1 MKPVKFIKLTLLIFF
16 ISISGVHAKNSTS
29 ELYEKLDLFSDV
41 LEKIKN
47 EYVDEV
53 DQSEVIDSAVNG
65 MLQSLDPYS
74 SYMNPESFKNMNIE
88 TKGESGGL
96 GIEITME
103 SGFVKVITPIEDSP
117 ADKIGI
123 KAGDYIIKINDKQV
137 KGLTLMQAVNLMR
150 GKVGTSINITV
161 RRVDVDED
169 LKFTIIRDKIKV
181 REVSTSIINNIG
193 YIRLRAFNEQSGDQL
208 INKIK
213 NFSKDN
219 NNLTGYILDLRN
231 NPGGLLSQAIKITD
245 AFLDGGEIVSTR
257 GREKN
262 DIKIYTAKKGDILKG
277 KPLIVL
283 INRGSAS
290 ASEIVSG
297 ALKDHKRAILLGE
310 KSFGKGSVQTI
321 IPLKGNGALRLTTA
335 KYYLPSGNSIS
346 EIGVEPDIVVKENKE
361 NFKINDGKNDNQLEY
376 ALNLL
381 KK

>member
-1 MKPVKFIKLTLLIFF
+1 MNIIKFIKLILLFF
-16 ISISGVHAKNSTS
+16 LIVTSNAYAKNNISL
-29 ELYEKLDLFSDV
+29 LYEKLDLFSDV
-41 LEKIKN
+41 LEKINN
-47 EYVDEV
+47 EYVNEI
-53 DQSEVIDSAVNG
+53 DQSEAIDSAING

-88 TKGESGGL
+88 TKGEFGGL

-150 GKVGTSINITV
+150 GKIGTSINITV

-169 LKFTIIRDKIKV
+169 LKFTIKRDKIKV
-181 REVSTSIINNIG
+181 REVSSSIKENVG

-208 INKIK
+208 LKKIK
-213 NFSKDN
+213 DLSKEN
-219 NNLTGYILDLRN
+219 KNLTGYILDLRN
-231 NPGGLLSQAIKITD
+231 NPGGLLSQAIKISD

-257 GREKN
+257 GRDKN
-262 DIKIYTAKKGDILKG
+262 DIKIYTARKGDVSNG
-277 KPLIVL
+277 KPIIIL
-283 INRGSAS
+283 INKGSAS
-290 ASEIVSG
+290 ASEIVAG

-346 EIGVEPDIVVKENKE
+346 EIGVEPDIAVKENKE

>member
-47 EYVDEV
+47 EYVNEV

-88 TKGESGGL
+88 TKGEFGGL

-283 INRGSAS
+283 INKGSAS

>member
-1 MKPVKFIKLTLLIFF
+1 MNIIKFIKLILLFF
-16 ISISGVHAKNSTS
+16 LIVTSNAYAKNNISL
-29 ELYEKLDLFSDV
+29 LYEKLDLFSDV
-41 LEKIKN
+41 LEKINN
-47 EYVDEV
+47 EYVNEV
-53 DQSEVIDSAVNG
+53 DQSEAIDSAING

-88 TKGESGGL
+88 TKGEFGGL

-150 GKVGTSINITV
+150 GKIGTSINITV

-169 LKFTIIRDKIKV
+169 LKFTIKRDKIKV
-181 REVSTSIINNIG
+181 REVSSSIKENVG

-208 INKIK
+208 LKKIK
-213 NFSKDN
+213 DLSKEN
-219 NNLTGYILDLRN
+219 KNLTGYILDLRN
-231 NPGGLLSQAIKITD
+231 NPGGLLSQAIKISD

-257 GREKN
+257 GRDKN
-262 DIKIYTAKKGDILKG
+262 DIKIYTARKGDVSNG
-277 KPLIVL
+277 KPIIIL

-290 ASEIVSG
+290 ASEIVAG

-346 EIGVEPDIVVKENKE
+346 EIGVEPDIAVKENKE

>member
-1 MKPVKFIKLTLLIFF
+1 MNIIKFIKLILLFF
-16 ISISGVHAKNSTS
+16 LIVTSSAYAKNNVSL
-29 ELYEKLDLFSDV
+29 LYEKLDLFSDV
-41 LEKIKN
+41 LEKINN
-47 EYVDEV
+47 EYVNEI
-53 DQSEVIDSAVNG
+53 DQSEAIDSAING

-88 TKGESGGL
+88 TKGEFGGL

-150 GKVGTSINITV
+150 GKIGTSINITV

-169 LKFTIIRDKIKV
+169 LKFTIKRDKIKV
-181 REVSTSIINNIG
+181 REVSSSIKENVG

-208 INKIK
+208 LKKIK
-213 NFSKDN
+213 DLSKEN
-219 NNLTGYILDLRN
+219 KNLTGYILDLRN
-231 NPGGLLSQAIKITD
+231 NPGGLLSQAIKISD

-257 GREKN
+257 GRDKN
-262 DIKIYTAKKGDILKG
+262 DIKIYTARKGDVSNG
-277 KPLIVL
+277 KPIIIL

-290 ASEIVSG
+290 ASEIVAG

-346 EIGVEPDIVVKENKE
+346 EIGVEPDIAVKENKE